1 MVSVR
6 GVVAGLTAAATLVV
20 LCGPGAR
27 ADSFARSDDAF
38 LFFTG
43 TDLWRH
49 GSFSF
54 GGMLWS
60 PDGLDRGGF
69 TFKMLIGAGSYQY
82 RSGALDDATVTGTQF
97 TGFALPGWRFVNGKT
112 FVTVFAGLDL
122 QRHNTTPYDPGSDL
136 NGGHV
141 GIRGAIEFWHEPTP
155 ATMIAADAT
164 VSSIGPSYAARAA
177 FGWRIADAFYL
188 GPEVGGFAS
197 RDTYRQFRAG
207 LHVTGLRFAW
217 VEWSAAAGWAIDSD
231 DRDGFYA
238 RLGLHV
244 RR

>member
-1 MVSVR
+1 MYGVQGVAAR
-6 GVVAGLTAAATLVV
+6 LTVVAALV
-20 LCGPGAR
+20 CWCSADAR
-27 ADSFARSDDAF
+27 ADSFARSDDTF
-38 LFFTG
+38 LYFTG

-49 GSFSF
+49 GSFSH

-69 TFKMLIGAGSYQY
+69 TFKMLIGAGTYQY
-82 RSGALDDATVTGTQF
+82 RSGALGDALVTGSQF
-97 TGFALPGWRFVNGKT
+97 TGFALPGWRFVSGKT

-122 QRHNTTPYDPGSDL
+122 QHHSTSPYDPGSDL
-136 NGGHV
+136 NGGHA
-141 GIRGAIEFWHEPTP
+141 GIRGAIEFWHEPN
-155 ATMIAADAT
+155 ALTMIAADAT

-177 FGWRIADAFYL
+177 FGWRVADAFYL

-197 RDTYRQFRAG
+197 RDTYHQLRAG
-207 LHVTGLRFAW
+207 LHITGFRFAW
-217 VEWSAAAGWAIDSD
+217 VEWSAAAGWAMDSD

>member
-6 GVVAGLTAAATLVV
+6 GVLAGLFAAAIAWL
-20 LCGPGAR
+20 PSSDAH
-27 ADSFARSDDAF
+27 ADEFARNDDTF

-49 GSFSF
+49 GSFTH

-69 TFKMLIGAGSYQY
+69 TFKALIGRGSYQY
-82 RSGALDDATVTGTQF
+82 RSGALDDAVVTGTQF
-97 TGFALPGWRFVNGKT
+97 TGFVLPGWRFVHNKT

-122 QRHNTTPYDPGSDL
+122 QHHRTSPYDPGSDL
-136 NGGHV
+136 NGGHA
-141 GIRGAIEFWHEPTP
+141 GIRGAVEFWHEPTA

-164 VSSIGPSYAARAA
+164 VTSIGPSFAGRAA

-197 RDTYRQFRAG
+197 RDTYQQFRVG
-207 LHVTGLRFAW
+207 LHITGLRFAW
-217 VEWSAAAGWAIDSD
+217 VEWSAAAGWATDSD
-231 DRDGFYA
+231 DRDGYYA
-238 RLGLHV
+238 RIGLHA

>member
-1 MVSVR
+1 MSSV
-6 GVVAGLTAAATLVV
+6 GVAVRLAAVAALVWS
-20 LCGPGAR
+20 CGADVR
-27 ADSFARSDDAF
+27 ADSFARSDDTF

-49 GSFSF
+49 GSFSY
-54 GGMLWS
+54 GGTLWS

-69 TFKMLIGAGSYQY
+69 TFKVLIGAGSYQY
-82 RSGALDDATVTGTQF
+82 HSGALDDAQVTGSQL
-97 TGFALPGWRFVNGKT
+97 TGTALAGWRFVRDKT

-122 QRHNTTPYDPGSDL
+122 QHHRTAPYDPGSDL
-136 NGGHV
+136 NGNHAGL
-141 GIRGAIEFWHEPTP
+141 RGAVEFWHEPG
-155 ATMIAADAT
+155 ALTMIAADAT

-177 FGWRIADAFYL
+177 FGWRVADAFYL

-197 RDTYRQFRAG
+197 GDSYKQFRAG
-207 LHVTGLRFAW
+207 LHVTGFRFGW

-238 RLGLHV
+238 RLGLHA

>member
-1 MVSVR
+1 MFSVR
-6 GVVAGLTAAATLVV
+6 GVVAGLAAATLVV
-20 LCGPGAR
+20 LCSPGVR
-27 ADSFARSDDAF
+27 ADGFARSDDAF

-49 GSFSF
+49 GSFSY

-69 TFKMLIGAGSYQY
+69 TFKALIGAGSYQY
-82 RSGALDDATVTGTQF
+82 RSGALGDVEVTGTQLS
-97 TGFALPGWRFVNGKT
+97 GFVLSGWRFVRDKT

-122 QRHNTTPYDPGSDL
+122 QRHHTTPHDPGSDL
-136 NGGHV
+136 NGTHA
-141 GIRGAIEFWHEPTP
+141 GIRGALEFWHEPTA

-164 VSSIGPSYAARAA
+164 LSSIGPSYAARAA

-197 RDTYRQFRAG
+197 RNTYHQFRAG
-207 LHVTGLRFAW
+207 LHVTGFRYAW
-217 VEWSAAAGWAIDSD
+217 VEWSAAAGWATDSD